1 VGSNLFSALI
11 PLKGV
16 LKEVPFIGVTKEV
29 IHNIERKGTHLTREG
44 IEAAILDIFRKE
56 FEIKNPGLDDN
67 LREKHA
73 FDSIDAIELLLKI
86 EEMRGFELTQEEKK
100 RAMDIRT
107 IRQIC
112 DYVES
117 LSGTAPTLNK

>member
-1 VGSNLFSALI
+1 M
-11 PLKGV
+11 
-16 LKEVPFIGVTKEV
+16 
-29 IHNIERKGTHLTREG
+29 TREE
-44 IEAAILDIFRKE
+44 IEAAVLNILRKE

-86 EEMRGFELTQEEKK
+86 EEMRGSELTQEEKK

-107 IRQIC
+107 IKQIC
-112 DYVES
+112 DYIES
-117 LSGTAPTLNK
+117 LNGTAPTLTK